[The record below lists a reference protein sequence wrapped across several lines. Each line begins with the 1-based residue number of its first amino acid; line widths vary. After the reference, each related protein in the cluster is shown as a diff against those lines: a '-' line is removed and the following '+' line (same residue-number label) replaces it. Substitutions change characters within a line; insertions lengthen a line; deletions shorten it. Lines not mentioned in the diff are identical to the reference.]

1 MASLPSVARVIF
13 EGQARSFDPS
23 VLRTEMERGVA
34 KQRVENT
41 QVVMKQKASL
51 YFADEAASEAFDD
64 WYFDDIGRIGW
75 FTMTHPF
82 SGKTITC
89 RFEGGALG
97 ALTPDDKETGDFR
110 MDVTVEYLR

>member
-13 EGQARSFDPS
+13 EGQGRSFDPS

-41 QVVMKQKASL
+41 QVMMKQKVSL
-51 YFADEAASEAFDD
+51 YFADAAAVEAFDE
-64 WYFDDIGRIGW
+64 WYFDEIGRIGW

-82 SGKTITC
+82 NGKTITS
-89 RFEGGALG
+89 RFEEGALG
-97 ALTPDDKETGDFR
+97 DLAPDDKETGDFR